1 MTIGQ
6 RLAIERMQGS
16 GGRGRQLAAVGR
28 LLDRAGPLR
37 FLYLSGPGGSG
48 KGALLAAAC
57 ARAGERG
64 YQVVRVDGRDRRW
77 TGASLLAAALAGP
90 RLEPRLVALRGLEA
104 IAHLEAELRER
115 WLPRLPDSARVIAT
129 GRVRLA
135 AGWRRDPGWRVLAR
149 EIPLAAAR
157 DPSDPIDRLGCLDR
171 ERFAQVVRDALRAC
185 DRPDLL
191 HASPL
196 GSSRWIAGRAGGEQA
211 QGHDPLAAGRALAAA
226 LRDESRRL
234 FASPRDLILDRV
246 IERTFF
252 QPLGKQEVIAA
263 ELGLAYSTYRRYLA
277 QAVARLAGALH
288 AQVAD

>member
-6 RLAIERMQGS
+6 RLAIERRQKVI
-16 GGRGRQLAAVGR
+16 GRGRELAAVAR
-28 LLDRAGPLR
+28 LLDPGSPLR

-57 ARAGERG
+57 ARAAARG
-64 YQVVRVDGRDRRW
+64 YQLIRIDGRERSW
-77 TGASLLAAALAGP
+77 TGSSLLAAALAGSP
-90 RLEPRLVALRGLEA
+90 AQPRLVAVRGFEA
-104 IAHLEAELRER
+104 LAHLERELRER
-115 WLPRLPDSARVIAT
+115 CLPHLPDSARVIAA

-135 AGWRRDPGWRVLAR
+135 PAWRRDPGWRVLAR
-149 EIPLAAAR
+149 EIALARGAGAEA
-157 DPSDPIDRLGCLDR
+157 SDPVGRLDR
-171 ERFAQVVRDALRAC
+171 DRFAHVVRDALRAC

-196 GSSRWIAGRAGGEQA
+196 RGSRWNAGRAET
-211 QGHDPLAAGRALAAA
+211 DPLAAGRALAAA
-226 LRDESRRL
+226 LREECRRL

-252 QPLGKQEVIAA
+252 HPLGKQEVIAA

-288 AQVAD
+288 AQVSD